1 MVSCK
6 ILGSRLRTY
15 RQLAQ
20 WTQAQ
25 VADQLGVT
33 RSAVAQWENGLVWP
47 TVPMLEKI
55 STLFHVPI
63 PTLLENLEE
72 LPSE

>member
-6 ILGSRLRTY
+6 ILGSRLRTH
-15 RQLAQ
+15 RQTAH

-25 VADQLGVT
+25 MAERLGVT

-55 STLFHVPI
+55 STLFHIPI
-63 PTLLENLEE
+63 STLLTDLEE
-72 LPSE
+72 LP